1 MMICSMFILNHT
13 ETVGEWTV
21 HPWIHSNCNSLS
33 DNDQLRAVSF
43 PDIHPASAGI
53 TEGFSMCG
61 GDFVEVY
68 SDSNQEGAWDAVVT
82 CFFLDTAHNIV
93 EYIEIISRILK
104 DGGVWI
110 NLGPLLYHFM
120 DAYGTED
127 VTLSLFFVAKFFSG
141 FLAQEMSI
149 ELSLEDVM
157 RVAFDYGFHLEHE
170 KIVETTYTAN
180 PQAMMQHRYNAAFW
194 TMTKKGMHSIMAK
207 TSLVLF
213 LVLSSF
219 FIALLQC
226 DAEDQI
232 DLARYPRTH
241 RSRPQPRP
249 LRPQPEPQRCKYDG
263 IFQFGDSI
271 SDTGNQILEP
281 AGPRSPCAH
290 NPYGQKLIGEPTGR
304 CSNGRLMIDFIA
316 QALGLP
322 TPKPYLELGLPTP
335 NPYLEPGEP
344 AVSFNHGVN
353 FAVAGSTALNTSV
366 LLQNGILSPVTNSS
380 LLVQLDW
387 FLAHYQNLCETAKN
401 CKTYN
406 ILKGSLFMVGETG
419 GNDYN
424 YAFLQGKSIEDA
436 TALVPLVVNNI
447 ERRCQETD

>member
-1 MMICSMFILNHT
+1 
-13 ETVGEWTV
+13 
-21 HPWIHSNCNSLS
+21 
-33 DNDQLRAVSF
+33 
-43 PDIHPASAGI
+43 
-53 TEGFSMCG
+53 
-61 GDFVEVY
+61 
-68 SDSNQEGAWDAVVT
+68 
-82 CFFLDTAHNIV
+82 
-93 EYIEIISRILK
+93 
-104 DGGVWI
+104 
-110 NLGPLLYHFM
+110 
-120 DAYGTED
+120 
-127 VTLSLFFVAKFFSG
+127 
-141 FLAQEMSI
+141 
-149 ELSLEDVM
+149 
-157 RVAFDYGFHLEHE
+157 
-170 KIVETTYTAN
+170 
-180 PQAMMQHRYNAAFW
+180 
-194 TMTKKGMHSIMAK
+194 MAK

-226 DAEDQI
+226 DA
-232 DLARYPRTH
+232 RTH
-241 RSRPQPRP
+241 RSRTQPRP

-304 CSNGRLMIDFIA
+304 CSNGRLMIDFIG
-316 QALGLP
+316 ALTNINVSILWRLLHKHLVYYS
-322 TPKPYLELGLPTP
+322 KPYLELGLPTP

-401 CKTYN
+401 CETYN

-447 ERRCQETD
+447 RDVAKKLIDLGATRLVVPGNFPIGCSPMYHNQYLQDALQQLRLEYPNVAIVYADYYQAAEWVLTNAPQLGFETKSILKVCCGTGGDYNFSLMSMCGMEGVFACSDPDQYINWDGVHLTEKAYQSMADWLIKSQVFECIV

>member
-1 MMICSMFILNHT
+1 
-13 ETVGEWTV
+13 
-21 HPWIHSNCNSLS
+21 
-33 DNDQLRAVSF
+33 
-43 PDIHPASAGI
+43 
-53 TEGFSMCG
+53 
-61 GDFVEVY
+61 
-68 SDSNQEGAWDAVVT
+68 
-82 CFFLDTAHNIV
+82 
-93 EYIEIISRILK
+93 
-104 DGGVWI
+104 
-110 NLGPLLYHFM
+110 
-120 DAYGTED
+120 
-127 VTLSLFFVAKFFSG
+127 
-141 FLAQEMSI
+141 
-149 ELSLEDVM
+149 
-157 RVAFDYGFHLEHE
+157 
-170 KIVETTYTAN
+170 
-180 PQAMMQHRYNAAFW
+180 
-194 TMTKKGMHSIMAK
+194 MAK

-226 DAEDQI
+226 DA
-232 DLARYPRTH
+232 RTH
-241 RSRPQPRP
+241 RSRTQSRP

-387 FLAHYQNLCETAKN
+387 FLAHYQNLCETAK
-401 CKTYN
+401 
-406 ILKGSLFMVGETG
+406 S
-419 GNDYN
+419 
-424 YAFLQGKSIEDA
+424 KSIEDA

-447 ERRCQETD
+447 RDVAKKLIDLGATRLVVPGNFPIGCSPMYLTLFKNNDSTSYDDKGCLKGLNTFARYHNQDLQNALQQLRLEYPNVAILLLNGFLPMLHNLVSLYTEYV